1 MNLFNETI
9 TRNRD
14 WEDAAKS
21 GAFIPLIKHIYEVNQ
36 ITFGEV
42 RLISE
47 NNEVFQ
53 VGNTA
58 IKLFR
63 PAEAKLPGYERIYE
77 TELSAMNFCKSA
89 GVLTPDI
96 ICTGIIKDDV
106 YSFPYTVMVYI
117 DGVLASEIISGY
129 DKKSKIEFSMK
140 LKEITDKIYIATDID
155 IPRYV
160 DYDKMGSTM
169 WAFRMPEAFV
179 EDRKQYLSKIKYPEP
194 VFQHGDLRD
203 GNIFVDKQ
211 GRLVLIDFAESLI
224 APSYY
229 DIAPLILNGGW
240 YDSIRLEAYFGEYK
254 NDIFYD
260 NFTTA
265 WLLNWFGAEYIIL
278 RAKETGIDI
287 KSITSVNVLRNMVVA
302 LFENL

>member
-1 MNLFNETI
+1 MSIFNEI
-9 TRNRD
+9 ISNNRS
-14 WEDAAKS
+14 WENAAKS
-21 GAFIPLIKHIYEVNQ
+21 GAFIPLIKHIYEINH
-36 ITFGEV
+36 ITFGEI

-63 PAEAKLPGYERIYE
+63 PPEAKLPGYERIYE

-96 ICTGIIKDDV
+96 ICTGIIKDEV

-117 DGVLASEIISGY
+117 DGVLANEIISGY
-129 DKKSKIEFSMK
+129 DKKSKIEFSQK
-140 LKEITDKIYIATDID
+140 LKEMTDKIYIPTDID

-160 DYDKMGSTM
+160 DYDKMGSTL
-169 WAFRMPEAFV
+169 WAYRMPELFR
-179 EDRKQYLSKIKYPEP
+179 EDREQYLAKIKFPEP
-194 VFQHGDLRD
+194 VFQHGDLHDR
-203 GNIFVDKQ
+203 NIFIDKQ

-229 DIAPLILNGGW
+229 DIAPLILNDGW
-240 YDSIRLEAYFGEYK
+240 YDKIRLEAYFGEYK
-254 NDIFYD
+254 NDVFYD

-265 WLLNWFGAEYIIL
+265 WLLNWFGPEYIIM
-278 RAKETGIDI
+278 RAKEMGIDFA
-287 KSITSVNVLRNMVVA
+287 SITSVNVLRNMVVA

>member
-1 MNLFNETI
+1 MSIFNEMI
-9 TRNRD
+9 NRNRD
-14 WEDAAKS
+14 WENAAKS
-21 GAFIPLIKHIYEVNQ
+21 GAFIPLIKHIYETNH
-36 ITFGEV
+36 IIFGEA

-63 PAEAKLPGYERIYE
+63 PPEAKLPGYERIYE

-96 ICTGIIKDDV
+96 ICTGIVKDEV
-106 YSFPYTVMVYI
+106 YSLPYTVMEYI
-117 DGVLASEIISGY
+117 DGSLANEIISGY
-129 DKKSKIEFSMK
+129 DKKSKIEFSLK
-140 LKEITDKIYIATDID
+140 LKEITDKIYIPTNID

-160 DYDKMGSTM
+160 DFDKMGSTL
-169 WAFRMPEAFV
+169 WSYRMPESFI
-179 EDRKQYLSKIKYPEP
+179 EDRKQYLSKIKFPEP
-194 VFQHGDLRD
+194 VFQHGDLWD
-203 GNIFVDKQ
+203 GNIFVNKQ

-229 DIAPLILNGGW
+229 DIAPLILNDGW
-240 YDSIRLEAYFGEYK
+240 YDSVRLETYFGEYK

-278 RAKETGIDI
+278 RARQTGIDFE
-287 KSITSVNVLRNMVVA
+287 SITSVNVLRNMVVA